1 MVSQYIMSK
10 KKSLGSSPIGLKSKD
25 NSKMGFIPDLGVSK
39 TKQKDKPPS
48 LLSGKENESEEVQ
61 EPVKQRKVKKKI
73 VSYNLE
79 VNLIK
84 KIKSFAEKEEM
95 YYSSFVS
102 MVLKNWIAENN
113 EQ

>member
-1 MVSQYIMSK
+1 MSK

-25 NSKMGFIPDLGVSK
+25 NSMGFIPDLGVSK
-39 TKQKDKPPS
+39 SKEKNGNCS
-48 LLSGKENESEEVQ
+48 LLSGKEKQSEASQ
-61 EPVKQRKVKKKI
+61 QPIKKRKQKKKI

-79 VNLIK
+79 VDLIK
-84 KIKSFAEKEEM
+84 KIKSFADKKDM

-102 MVLKNWIAENN
+102 MVLKNWVAENE